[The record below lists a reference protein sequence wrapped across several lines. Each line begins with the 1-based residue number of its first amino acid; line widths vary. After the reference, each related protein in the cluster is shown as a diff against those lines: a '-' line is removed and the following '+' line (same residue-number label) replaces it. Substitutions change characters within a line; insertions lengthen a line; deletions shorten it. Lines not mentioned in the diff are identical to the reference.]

1 MCLQNLWFNVIF
13 NPVYI
18 MLNTGVERSLTRSK
32 VRYFDVLS
40 PLKSSDLESVTVI
53 FSFTSHTPSHR
64 ASAVPFQRAGYF
76 GSKPNTEKPS
86 APDHTGGVV

>member
-1 MCLQNLWFNVIF
+1 MQNLWFINAFF

-18 MLNTGVERSLTRSK
+18 MLNAGVERSLIRSK
-32 VRYFDVLS
+32 VGYFDVLS

-76 GSKPNTEKPS
+76 GSKPHTENTS
-86 APDHTGGVV
+86 TPDHTAGVV